1 MMIIIKS
8 IVSHVDFIAGRQ
20 MSGCVHREDLSAG
33 ECVGMVDDAD
43 QRASDTVIDAAAY
56 DVLVTEIRGHNRDNP
71 LPTPPSIQHGSELY
85 RGASTDAE
93 RIQTLARI
101 AGVD

>member
-43 QRASDTVIDAAAY
+43 RRASDTVIDAAAY
-56 DVLVTEIRGHNRDNP
+56 DVLVTAIKDYNRDNP
-71 LPTPPSIQHGSELY
+71 LPTPPSIRHGSELY